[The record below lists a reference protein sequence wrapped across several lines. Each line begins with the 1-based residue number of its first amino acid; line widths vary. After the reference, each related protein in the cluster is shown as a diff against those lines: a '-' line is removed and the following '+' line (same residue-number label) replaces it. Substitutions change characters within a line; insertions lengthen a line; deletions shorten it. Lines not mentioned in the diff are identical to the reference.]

1 MNVNNVDGTC
11 HERDYLLK
19 QERKQRLQLLWVSE
33 FMKNFMK
40 QGGSSHPL
48 LKSWVLLYNFHN
60 PSGIDEDCAQPRAS
74 VSAERKIYSY

>member
-1 MNVNNVDGTC
+1 MNVNNVDETC

-40 QGGSSHPL
+40 
-48 LKSWVLLYNFHN
+48 
-60 PSGIDEDCAQPRAS
+60 
-74 VSAERKIYSY
+74 